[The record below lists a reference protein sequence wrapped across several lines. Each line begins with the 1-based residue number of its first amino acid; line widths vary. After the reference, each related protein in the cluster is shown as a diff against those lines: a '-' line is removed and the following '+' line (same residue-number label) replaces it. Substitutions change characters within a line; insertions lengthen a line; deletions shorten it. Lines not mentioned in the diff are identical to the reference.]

1 MVFGLSPLCSASIIF
16 ANSILGKSYMTSWR
30 LGNPDGEVGN
40 PKFDNAR
47 KAQLNEAEWSPL
59 LMAGLMIMHVRGDKA
74 PCIAAGLAAFGSV
87 WYACAHADSLLLAS
101 VHMPYFNPPSL
112 IMPMLPMLRRRS
124 RYLWSRIILQEING
138 APTVLPGGLSRYFAG
153 LMISAKLLMTIT
165 SCPALQ

>member
-1 MVFGLSPLCSASIIF
+1 
-16 ANSILGKSYMTSWR
+16 MTSWR

-87 WYACAHADSLLLAS
+87 WY
-101 VHMPYFNPPSL
+101 
-112 IMPMLPMLRRRS
+112 
-124 RYLWSRIILQEING
+124 LWSRIILQEING